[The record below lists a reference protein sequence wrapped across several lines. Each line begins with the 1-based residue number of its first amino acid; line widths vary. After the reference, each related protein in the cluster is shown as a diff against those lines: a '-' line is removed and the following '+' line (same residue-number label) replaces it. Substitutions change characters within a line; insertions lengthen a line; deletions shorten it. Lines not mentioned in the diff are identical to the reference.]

1 MNIFSKVTL
10 FIFSGILYASSGFCQ
25 ISVTVPIPLN
35 NLEAFQNPD
44 KNWVIGSDASA
55 DFNRTEPIKT
65 VNGYG
70 LVASMPVKNGSDLI
84 TKESFGDLD
93 LSLDFMLSKGAT
105 SGVYLQGRYKIQLT
119 DSWTKLDPT
128 FADMGGIGK
137 KIVDFSSSF
146 NGNAP
151 IMNVARAPGL
161 WQHLRVKFRAPKF
174 NTQGTKISNAYFEE
188 IYLNGVL
195 VQAYTEVSAPT
206 QGAMFIDEKTTG
218 PLILNG
224 AGTSVAFRNINPG
237 SFPEIQMPASSTN
250 PKPGRTPR
258 VVNPVILNPDGET
271 YTFRSFLNFDGK
283 KRTYVVSVGSLNQTN
298 YSYDVKQ
305 GALLQIWRGKF
316 LDVTNM
322 WDQRGEPQL
331 AIPLGSVIS
340 LSASP
345 TFATL
350 ADENTFWPDSIAFDD
365 MHNKGYTLDKDRI
378 PTFRYEVAGYK
389 VFDKISPQTDGK
401 SLVRELI
408 VTNAPKDLFCRI
420 AYAKVI
426 ESLGKGLYVIGDK
439 SYYIQL
445 NESIKASVR
454 KVTNGQELI
463 VAVTNA
469 PSPLTYSIIW

>member
-1 MNIFSKVTL
+1 MNTFSKIISL
-10 FIFSGILYASSGFCQ
+10 MLSGFFYFQSGFSQSSGAG
-25 ISVTVPIPLN
+25 PIPLN
-35 NLEAFQNPD
+35 NLEAFQNPG
-44 KNWVIGSDASA
+44 KNWVVGSGASA
-55 DFNRTEPIKT
+55 DLNRTEPIKVVT
-65 VNGYG
+65 GYG
-70 LVASMPVKNGSDLI
+70 LVANMPMKNGSDLV
-84 TKESFGDLD
+84 TKEDFGDLD
-93 LSLDFMLSKGAT
+93 LTLDFMLSKDAT
-105 SGVYLQGRYKIQLT
+105 PAVYLQGRYKIQLT

-137 KIVDFSSSF
+137 KIVDSSSSF

-174 NTQGTKISNAYFEE
+174 DTRGVKISNAYFEE
-188 IYLNGVL
+188 IYLNDVL
-195 VQAYTEVSAPT
+195 VQANVEVSAPT
-206 QGAMFIDEKTTG
+206 KGSMLNDEKTKG

-224 AGTSVAFRNINPG
+224 SGTSVAFRNINPG
-237 SFPEIQMPASSTN
+237 SFPEVQKPASSTN
-250 PKPGRTPR
+250 LKPGRSPR

-271 YTFRSFLNFDGK
+271 YTFKSFLNFEGK

-305 GALLQIWRGKF
+305 GALFQIWRGKF

-340 LSASP
+340 LTAVP

-350 ADENTFWPDSIAFDD
+350 ADENKLWPDSIAFDD

-389 VFDKISPQTDGK
+389 VSDKISPQADGK
-401 SLVRELI
+401 SLARELI
-408 VTNAPKDLFCRI
+408 VTDAPKDLFCKI
-420 AYAKVI
+420 ASAKVI

-445 NESIKASVR
+445 DESIKATIR
-454 KVTNGQELI
+454 KLPDGQELV
-463 VAVTNA
+463 VAVANA